1 MMNHMIDLTS
11 YLPAAGEHARADR
24 RENRYNGLVAAVE
37 SIITLAIGA
46 GFFMIAAAFLSAL

>member
-1 MMNHMIDLTS
+1 MNHMIDLTS
-11 YLPAAGEHARADR
+11 YLPAAEKQARADR

-37 SIITLAIGA
+37 SIITLAIGT